1 MISLSQRPYAG
12 QHTILTT
19 DRHQCPRRY
28 SNPQYHPASGC
39 RPTSKTAQPLGPACL
54 VDWLSL
60 CHCSQTTVKIKLK
73 MPIFFTGRYCC
84 CVYPCIVL
92 GFSSLNFNW
101 LYCVCVCVCVFCA
114 IWLVATGNE
123 IFNWTI
129 PKHHVS
135 SPPPPDEVMSQYHSR
150 LLCWALT
157 RIIICCIHNLY
168 YGMRRNACISSSRM
182 LHGVVHN

>member
-101 LYCVCVCVCVFCA
+101 LYCVCVCV
-114 IWLVATGNE
+114 
-123 IFNWTI
+123 
-129 PKHHVS
+129 S
-135 SPPPPDEVMSQYHSR
+135 SAPFGWSPLAMKFLTERFQNITLARR
-150 LLCWALT
+150 LLQMKLC
-157 RIIICCIHNLY
+157 RNIIPGYCAGH
-168 YGMRRNACISSSRM
+168 
-182 LHGVVHN
+182 